1 MSRAFKQIIESYR
14 LTFIFIISALPLVCL
29 PIFFEGLQHIVEV
42 KLGMFTASDL
52 ESFGDEAQKKRLF
65 FGIFKVLSI
74 VAMGIFLPRFFI
86 HDRNLKQALQ
96 FSPKAARAVII
107 GFLCMVFVV
116 LWMFILGPWVIGMVC
131 LLYTSPSPRD
141 GLLSRMPSSA

>member
-65 FGIFKVLSI
+65 FGIFKV
-74 VAMGIFLPRFFI
+74 
-86 HDRNLKQALQ
+86 
-96 FSPKAARAVII
+96 
-107 GFLCMVFVV
+107 
-116 LWMFILGPWVIGMVC
+116 
-131 LLYTSPSPRD
+131 
-141 GLLSRMPSSA
+141 